1 MSVDMRTEGALARP
15 STVGPEPQDRM
26 KRPAALQTARWY
38 AAYVLALLTLAYAVN
53 VMDRAVLAVLLESI
67 KHTFHTT
74 DTQQGLL
81 GGLAFALFYATLG
94 IPIAA
99 LADRTS
105 RRNVLATCALL
116 WSAMTALCGL
126 ATTFPLLVA
135 ARVGTAVGEAGG
147 TPPSHALI
155 SDYFPLSARAT
166 ALSLYALGVPFG
178 TMLGNL
184 LGGWGNE
191 LYGWRTAFMLV
202 GAPGVVVAALVFL
215 TVREPTRGQADE
227 GVANAA
233 KLVTPKLR
241 VSLEYLWKQASFRN
255 MCLAAG
261 LHSLVWY
268 AGSTLNAAFLHRT
281 HGMTSGAA
289 GSWLALFAGTGAVGT
304 FLGGWLCDR
313 ISVRT
318 DDRRWYMWLPG
329 YATLAMVPFQFSSYL
344 AGSLWVM
351 VPSFVVMI
359 VLGSIFFGP
368 SFAMSQGLA
377 PVRMRA
383 RATSLV
389 LFIQTL
395 VGLGLGP
402 LLVGIISDHLK
413 PSMGEAQGLRYGLVS
428 VGVVNLWAA
437 FHYFRAARTVRE
449 DLVRA
454 TLYGA

>member
-1 MSVDMRTEGALARP
+1 MSVDMRGEGALPVESRSLA
-15 STVGPEPQDRM
+15 
-26 KRPAALQTARWY
+26 ARWY
-38 AAYVLALLTLAYAVN
+38 AGYVLVVLALAYAVN
-53 VMDRAVLAVLLESI
+53 VMDRSVLAVLLESI

-94 IPIAA
+94 VPIAA

-105 RRNVLATCALL
+105 RRNVLAVCALL
-116 WSAMTALCGL
+116 WSVMTALCGM
-126 ATTFPLLVA
+126 AATFPLLLA

-147 TPPSHALI
+147 TPPSHSLI

-166 ALSLYALGVPFG
+166 ALSLYALGVP
-178 TMLGNL
+178 LGSVLGSL

-191 LYGWRTAFMLV
+191 LYGWRNAFMLV
-202 GAPGVVVAALVFL
+202 GTPGVLVALLVFL
-215 TVREPTRGQADE
+215 TVKEPARGQSDA
-227 GVANAA
+227 GVSEAA
-233 KLVTPKLR
+233 RLVAPKLPIA
-241 VSLEYLWKQASFRN
+241 LTYLWQQASFRN
-255 MCLAAG
+255 MCVAAG

-268 AGSTLNAAFLHRT
+268 AGSTLNAAFLHRS
-281 HGMTSGAA
+281 HGMTSGEA
-289 GSWLALFAGTGAVGT
+289 GSWLALFSGTGAVGT
-304 FLGGWLCDR
+304 FLGGYLADR

-318 DDRRWYMWLPG
+318 DDRRWYLWLPG

-351 VPSFVVMI
+351 VPSFVIMLI
-359 VLGSIFFGP
+359 LGSFFFGP

-377 PVRMRA
+377 PLRMRA
-383 RATSLV
+383 VATSLV

-402 LLVGIISDHLK
+402 VIVGMISDHLK
-413 PSMGEAQGLRYGLVS
+413 PSIGDAQGLRYGLVS

-437 FHYFRAARTVRE
+437 FHYFRGARTVRE

-454 TLYGA
+454 TRYE

>member
-1 MSVDMRTEGALARP
+1 MSVDMRGEGALPVDTR
-15 STVGPEPQDRM
+15 S
-26 KRPAALQTARWY
+26 LTARWY
-38 AAYVLALLTLAYAVN
+38 AGYVLAVLSLAYAVN

-94 IPIAA
+94 VPIAA

-105 RRNVLATCALL
+105 RRNVLAACALL
-116 WSAMTALCGL
+116 WSVMTALCGL
-126 ATTFPLLVA
+126 ATSFPLLLA

-147 TPPSHALI
+147 TPPSHSLV
-155 SDYFPLSARAT
+155 SDYFPLSTRAT
-166 ALSLYALGVPFG
+166 ALSLYALGVPLG
-178 TMLGNL
+178 SMLGSL

-191 LYGWRTAFMLV
+191 LYGWRNAFMLV
-202 GAPGVVVAALVFL
+202 GAPGVLVALLVFL
-215 TVREPTRGQADE
+215 TIKEPTRGQSDAGISD
-227 GVANAA
+227 AA
-233 KLVTPKLR
+233 RLAAPKLSIALR
-241 VSLEYLWKQASFRN
+241 YLWQQASFRN
-255 MCLAAG
+255 MALAAG

-268 AGSTLNAAFLHRT
+268 AGSTLNAAFLQRS
-281 HGMTSGAA
+281 HGMTSGEA

-304 FLGGWLCDR
+304 FLGGYLADR

-318 DDRRWYMWLPG
+318 NDRRWYMWLPG

-344 AGSLWVM
+344 AGDLWVM
-351 VPSFVVMI
+351 APSFVVMLI
-359 VLGSIFFGP
+359 LGSFFFGP

-383 RATSLV
+383 VATSLV

-402 LLVGIISDHLK
+402 LIVGIISDHLK
-413 PSMGEAQGLRYGLVS
+413 PAIGDAQGLRYGLVS
-428 VGVVNLWAA
+428 VGIVNLWAA
-437 FHYFRAARTVRE
+437 FHYFRGARTVRE

-454 TLYGA
+454 TRYG

>member
-1 MSVDMRTEGALARP
+1 MSVDVRTEGALA
-15 STVGPEPQDRM
+15 VDG
-26 KRPAALQTARWY
+26 RPARAARWY
-38 AAYVLALLTLAYAVN
+38 AGYVLALLSLAYAVN

-74 DTQQGLL
+74 DTQQGFL
-81 GGLAFALFYATLG
+81 GGMAFALFYATLG

-99 LADRTS
+99 VADRTS
-105 RRNVLATCALL
+105 RRNVLAVCALL
-116 WSAMTALCGL
+116 WSAMTALCGM
-126 ATTFPLLVA
+126 ASTFPLLVA

-155 SDYFPLSARAT
+155 SDYFPLSTRAT
-166 ALSLYALGVPFG
+166 ALSLYALGVPLG

-202 GAPGVVVAALVFL
+202 GTPGVVVALLVFL
-215 TVREPTRGQADE
+215 TIREPMRGQADV
-227 GVANAA
+227 GVLDVA
-233 KLVTPKLR
+233 KLATPRLS
-241 VSLEYLWKQASFRN
+241 VALGYLWKQASFRH

-281 HGMTSGAA
+281 HGMTSGEA

-304 FLGGWLCDR
+304 FLGGYLCDR
-313 ISVRT
+313 MSVRT
-318 DDRRWYMWLPG
+318 GDRRWYMWLPG
-329 YATLAMVPFQFSSYL
+329 YATLVMVPFQFSSYL
-344 AGSLWVM
+344 ADSLWVM
-351 VPSFVVMI
+351 VPSFVVMVI
-359 VLGSIFFGP
+359 LGSMFFGP

-402 LLVGIISDHLK
+402 LVVGMISDYLK
-413 PSMGEAQGLRYGLVS
+413 PSIGDAQGLRYGLVS

-449 DLVRA
+449 DLARA
-454 TLYGA
+454 TAYL